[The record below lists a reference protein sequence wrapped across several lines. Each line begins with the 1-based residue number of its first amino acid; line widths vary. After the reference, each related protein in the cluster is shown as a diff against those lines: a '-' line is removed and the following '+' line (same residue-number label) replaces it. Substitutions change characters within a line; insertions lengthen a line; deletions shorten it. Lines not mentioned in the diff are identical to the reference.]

1 MTRKKTILF
10 TAEGTYPYVMGGVST
25 WSDQLITGLSE
36 YDFKVL
42 TVVGPHP
49 VKPAIELPKNVVGV
63 TPAHFWRPRQNVKR
77 AGREQTVRF
86 SMLFP
91 NLVSF
96 AHEDTESFGNALI
109 MMARLGNDYNLW
121 PLFEGRNVWEIIRA
135 TLADLLGKAP
145 RLGEVTMTVN
155 WLKSTLAPLLFI
167 PPEADIVHAVT
178 NGLCAVPS
186 YVAAYTYGVPLLLTE
201 HGVYLRERYLGFKG
215 ENEPYS
221 LKLFRSRFYETLAKL
236 MYTQSHCVTSVSHFN
251 KYWQLKLGAIED
263 NTRVIPN
270 GIDPDAFTVSSVKHQ
285 SEPTI
290 VWIGRVDPLK
300 DLETLVRAFAVVRD
314 AIPNARLRMFGP
326 IPEGNQDYFNRIES
340 LIGQFDLHGNAVF
353 EGPIRPATKAYH
365 AADVVVL
372 SSISEGFP
380 YTVVEA
386 MMCGRP
392 VVSTR
397 AGGTGD
403 AIGDVGFMVPPR
415 NPDALGEALIKV
427 LRDPQMRETLG
438 KRSRQR
444 CLDHFTLDQMCEN
457 YANLYQEFSSS
468 RNNYSEQG
476 EMVFS

>member
-1 MTRKKTILF
+1 MTKPKTILF
-10 TAEGTYPYVMGGVST
+10 TTEGTYPYVMGGVST
-25 WSDQLITGLSE
+25 WSDQLINGLPDYNFE
-36 YDFKVL
+36 VL

-49 VKPAIELPKNVVGV
+49 VEPKIELPDNVVGV
-63 TPAHFWRPRQNVKR
+63 APAHFWRPRQNVKR

-96 AHEDTESFGNALI
+96 AYEDLDSFGNALI
-109 MMARLGNDYNLW
+109 MLSRLGNDYNLW
-121 PLFEGRNVWEIIRA
+121 PLFEGRNVWEIVRA
-135 TLADLLGKAP
+135 TLAELLGKAP

-155 WLKSTLAPLLFI
+155 WLKSTVAPLLFV
-167 PPEADIVHAVT
+167 PPETDIVHVVT
-178 NGLCAVPS
+178 NGLCVIPS

-201 HGVYLRERYLGFKG
+201 HGVYLRERYLAFKG

-221 LKLFRSRFYETLAKL
+221 LKLFRSRFYESLAKL
-236 MYTQSHCVTSVSHFN
+236 MYTQAHCVTSVSHFN
-251 KYWQLKLGAIED
+251 KYWQLKLGALQET
-263 NTRVIPN
+263 TRVIPN
-270 GIDPDAFTVSSVKHQ
+270 GIDPEAFSVSETLHHDVPTV
-285 SEPTI
+285 
-290 VWIGRVDPLK
+290 VWIGRIDPLK

-314 AIPNARLRMFGP
+314 AIPNAKLRMFGP
-326 IPEGNQDYFNRIES
+326 VPKGNEDYFSRIES
-340 LIGQFDLHGNAVF
+340 LVDQFDLHNNAVF

-403 AIGDVGFMVPPR
+403 AIGDVGLMVPPR
-415 NPDALGEALIKV
+415 NPDALGEGLIKMLKDPE
-427 LRDPQMRETLG
+427 LRESLG
-438 KRSRQR
+438 KQSRQR
-444 CLDHFTLDQMCEN
+444 CLDHFTLKQMCEN
-457 YANLYQEFSSS
+457 YSNLYEEFSSS
-468 RNNYSEQG
+468 ANNYNEQG
-476 EMVFS
+476 EMIFS